1 MSVSA
6 TTRPI
11 RPGEVDGVDYH
22 FVDLERFREM
32 VAAGEF
38 LEWAHVFGHRYGTPH
53 EPVEKALSEGRDV
66 LFDIDW
72 QGAQQLFQQAGGDVV
87 RVFIFPPSLAELE
100 RRLRATPES
109 VRAVMQRHDRSVA
122 VLFLDGRRYHGT
134 EPTIDAII
142 ALLRTV
148 DPSGRILIATE

>member
-1 MSVSA
+1 MTVDSA
-6 TTRPI
+6 LPW
-11 RPGEVDGVDYH
+11 P
-22 FVDLERFREM
+22 
-32 VAAGEF
+32 
-38 LEWAHVFGHRYGTPH
+38 
-53 EPVEKALSEGRDV
+53 
-66 LFDIDW
+66 
-72 QGAQQLFQQAGGDVV
+72 
-87 RVFIFPPSLAELE
+87 ELE

>member
-1 MSVSA
+1 MSA
-6 TTRPI
+6 TPRLSTLLLLATALPACSGL
-11 RPGEVDGVDYH
+11 GERLGRTGRGDAALDSARLA
-22 FVDLERFREM
+22 DS
-32 VAAGEF
+32 VAQA
-38 LEWAHVFGHRYGTPH
+38 AAAPAAT
-53 EPVEKALSEGRDV
+53 DV
-66 LFDIDW
+66 LPVTVDSALPW
-72 QGAQQLFQQAGGDVV
+72 
-87 RVFIFPPSLAELE
+87 PELE